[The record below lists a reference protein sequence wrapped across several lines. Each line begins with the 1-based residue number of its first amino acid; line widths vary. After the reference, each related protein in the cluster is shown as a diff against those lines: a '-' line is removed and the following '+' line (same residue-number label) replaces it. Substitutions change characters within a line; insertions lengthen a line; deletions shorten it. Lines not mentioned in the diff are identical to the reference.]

1 MSVKRI
7 IPSIE
12 DNNNAQN
19 QKIKVQKTPYYAQ
32 SYKTAPM
39 QADSV
44 SFTGTP
50 GGFNPIVSTMNFI
63 EQGGYA
69 ASFIIQDGLGF
80 ITPRVGKG
88 LLRGSKKTDENGQ
101 PVLDE
106 NGKQKREY
114 NWRLARKEFLREI
127 ITGPSAFLIP
137 LAMFAGIK
145 KWFGAGNN
153 VKINYING
161 FNEPFAQYAKA
172 NADAIAK
179 GEALDKTGFYKG
191 VYEKVIEQSVNS
203 HLPESEKLSAEKV
216 GKLAEDFAKRQ
227 IEVEN
232 IMADKSIKGKKA
244 KAAAIEKLEG
254 GTVEDMFMKLKKQ
267 TIGGAVNELA
277 VEYTT
282 SQGVKGGSI
291 GEMGKALNDYFSDA
305 VHNVKK
311 AMTGAKDK
319 LSATEIENAV
329 TSFTRKRMGSRI
341 VTNLGIFATIA
352 MFYSQIPKLYKMGLD
367 GNPALKGTNAEN
379 NNNQKPETKNVQK
392 DAAGKPV
399 PFTGSIGAR
408 QLENLGETVFHN
420 KTLKKV
426 SDIFEFDGNIMS
438 GAAMP
443 VLLYG
448 FCIPPRL
455 AKADDK
461 YDYGE
466 IVFRDMTSFTA
477 LLFGAKAL
485 ARLFS
490 DGITKMTGLALNKKD
505 TDKRNAVQRIFD
517 YLNPLDT
524 HHSVLSSKQ
533 LTSKYTNIED
543 YKGGVNGFMQFIE
556 DSKGDIKKAFAQDI
570 ELKDIVGNILE
581 KHKNGLSYADA
592 KVTDIKDALNAASN
606 AEDKTLINK
615 FYEYFKGDNA
625 LLRKAKTWNSTFGFV
640 STIIL
645 IPSLIIWI
653 ANKCEKMTAERAKK
667 DKEAADNEKSEQ
679 AARYLEKH
687 QFAGHAPTMA
697 GFLGNNVR

>member
-19 QKIKVQKTPYYAQ
+19 NKIKVQKTPYYAHAI
-32 SYKTAPM
+32 KTAPM
-39 QADSV
+39 PSDSV
-44 SFTGTP
+44 SFTGA
-50 GGFNPIVSTMNFI
+50 GFNPIVSTMNFI

-80 ITPRVGKG
+80 IAPRVGKG

-106 NGKQKREY
+106 NGKQKREL
-114 NWRLARKEFLREI
+114 NWQLARKEFLREI

-153 VKINYING
+153 VKLNYING
-161 FNEPFAQYAKA
+161 FEEPFTQFAKN
-172 NADAIAK
+172 NAEAISK
-179 GEALDKTGFYKG
+179 GENLEKAQFYKG
-191 VYEKVIEQSVNS
+191 VYERVIEQSVNA
-203 HLPESEKLSAEKV
+203 HLPEEERLTAEKV
-216 GKLAEDFAKRQ
+216 SEYAEKFTNRQ
-227 IEVEN
+227 IDIEN

-244 KAAAIEKLEG
+244 KNAAISKLEG
-254 GTVEDMFMKLKKQ
+254 GTVDDMFMKLKKG
-267 TIGGAVNELA
+267 TIGADVNELS
-277 VEYTT
+277 VEFKT
-282 SQGVKGGSI
+282 SNGIKGGSI
-291 GEMGKALNDYFSDA
+291 SELGKAMNDYFSDA
-305 VHNVKK
+305 VNSTRKAIKDNLSAENIEK
-311 AMTGAKDK
+311 AMK
-319 LSATEIENAV
+319 
-329 TSFTRKRMGSRI
+329 SFTNRRMGSRI
-341 VTNLGIFATIA
+341 LTNLGIFGTVA

-367 GNPALKGTNAEN
+367 GNPALKGTNADN
-379 NNNQKPETKNVQK
+379 NKPVAGQKTEAKKTVQK
-392 DAAGKPV
+392 DATGKPV
-399 PFTGSIGAR
+399 PFTGGMGSA
-408 QLENLGETVFHN
+408 LEKTGDYVFN
-420 KTLKKV
+420 KSKALKKA

-505 TDKRNAVQRIFD
+505 MENRNILQKVID
-517 YLNPLDT
+517 YLNPLDS
-524 HHSVLSSKQ
+524 HHSVLSSQQ
-533 LTSKYTNIED
+533 LTSKYTNIQD
-543 YKGGVNGFMQFIE
+543 YKGGVNGFVQFIQN
-556 DSKGDIKKAFAQDI
+556 SGGNIKKVFAQDKK
-570 ELKDIVGNILE
+570 LKGIVNEILQTFNKDGKTYDKAGITE
-581 KHKNGLSYADA
+581 IADA
-592 KVTDIKDALNAASN
+592 LKAANSAKDQ
-606 AEDKTLINK
+606 TLINK
-615 FYEYFKGDNA
+615 FYDYFKGDNA
-625 LLRKAKTWNSTFGFV
+625 ILRKAKTWNSTFGFV

-653 ANKCEKMTAERAKK
+653 ANKCEKMTAQRAKQ
-667 DKEAADNEKSEQ
+667 DKEAADAEKSQQ
-679 AARYLEKH
+679 AARYLERH

-697 GFLGNNVR
+697 GFLGNSIK